1 MPTGELLGWF
11 LLGLALIW
19 GALDFVVWLRGG
31 QTLSRWVVRESKKRA
46 AFAIATFLLVTLFA
60 AWLVEHWELIPI
72 IWGHFN
78 D

>member
-31 QTLSRWVVRESKKRA
+31 QTFSQWVIRESKKRLS
-46 AFAIATFLLVTLFA
+46 FAVVTTLIVVA
-60 AWLVEHWELIPI
+60 LGVWLIWHWDLPEI
-72 IWGHFN
+72 IWGHLT
-78 D
+78 